1 MHTMKGGALLSQ
13 GGYGCVFHPEIN
25 CQGFDTKNKKFV
37 SKIQKDDFSARNEI
51 LIGEDILKASKT
63 QEEKNSFAPVITH
76 CPINIS
82 KIKTKGIDDCSII
95 TRKESA
101 NYIMVKIKYV
111 NGGVLDTFIT
121 SNQSDPLILSLFVS
135 NYIRLLRSIQFLIRN
150 KIIQFDLKGQNIIYN
165 KEKEIPVLIDFG
177 LSIPLER
184 LEKTGEYY
192 HYFYV
197 YAPEYYVWPIEVH
210 FFNFLENVSQNPTA
224 NDIRSLI
231 NRYVDNNAALQ
242 TLSPR
247 FRSEYKKIGIQFL
260 NSFLSMPVPEIK
272 KKILSYW
279 KTWDNYSLSI
289 LYLKFLYILFGSS
302 GMIDNNTY
310 IIKFAQ
316 ILLMN
321 IHPNP
326 ERRINIDK
334 NIVYME
340 KIPYQ
345 ANIDQLAVFDELI
358 KTIEGNKATIVA
370 KAGDNSRH
378 MAQLTKRVLFTH

>member
-1 MHTMKGGALLSQ
+1 
-13 GGYGCVFHPEIN
+13 
-25 CQGFDTKNKKFV
+25 
-37 SKIQKDDFSARNEI
+37 
-51 LIGEDILKASKT
+51 
-63 QEEKNSFAPVITH
+63 
-76 CPINIS
+76 
-82 KIKTKGIDDCSII
+82 
-95 TRKESA
+95 
-101 NYIMVKIKYV
+101 VKVKYV
-111 NGGVLDTFIT
+111 SGGVLDTFIT

-135 NYIRLLRSIQFLIRN
+135 NYIHLLRSIQFLIRI

-224 NDIRSLI
+224 NDIRSLTD
-231 NRYVDNNAALQ
+231 RYVDNNAALQ
-242 TLSPR
+242 TLSPQ
-247 FRSEYKKIGIQFL
+247 FRSEYKKICIQFL

-302 GMIDNNTY
+302 GMIENNTY

-345 ANIDQLAVFDELI
+345 ANIDQLAVFDQLI